1 MGMRRQLIIGSDH
14 AGFECKETV
23 KVLLGRLGIH
33 ITDIGT
39 TNGDAVDYPD
49 YGLCVAERVAT
60 GEFSSGILICG
71 SGVGMSIVANKFP
84 HVRAALCLDE
94 YTAEMS
100 RRHNDANILILAGR
114 RTEAVTLEKI
124 VTKWLSTEFEG
135 GRHQRR
141 LDKIRELEEKL
152 GRGMETC
159 QNSQK

>member
-1 MGMRRQLIIGSDH
+1 MRRQLIIGSDH
-14 AGFECKETV
+14 AGFECKQDV
-23 KVLLGRLGIH
+23 KALLARMEIDV
-33 ITDIGT
+33 TDVGT
-39 TNGDAVDYPD
+39 DNGDAVDYPD
-49 YGLCVAERVAT
+49 YGLRVAERVASGDFT
-60 GEFSSGILICG
+60 SGILICG

-114 RTEAVTLEKI
+114 RTDAATAEKI

-152 GRGMETC
+152 GRETQIC